1 MMYSMIVL
9 AYRSGDADANSC
21 GTHSR
26 HGHPPLCELP
36 STLYAVMD
44 RRAAAALAVAGVVGV
59 CVWLRRCR
67 SGLKEAA
74 VREASE
80 DQNKSAGVGD
90 ARFAETSNI
99 LLVLSEVES
108 VASLAAD
115 RLFRHCENQRVVVE
129 MTAPQQ
135 VC

>member
-1 MMYSMIVL
+1 M
-9 AYRSGDADANSC
+9 
-21 GTHSR
+21 
-26 HGHPPLCELP
+26 
-36 STLYAVMD
+36 
-44 RRAAAALAVAGVVGV
+44 
-59 CVWLRRCR
+59 
-67 SGLKEAA
+67 
-74 VREASE
+74 REASE